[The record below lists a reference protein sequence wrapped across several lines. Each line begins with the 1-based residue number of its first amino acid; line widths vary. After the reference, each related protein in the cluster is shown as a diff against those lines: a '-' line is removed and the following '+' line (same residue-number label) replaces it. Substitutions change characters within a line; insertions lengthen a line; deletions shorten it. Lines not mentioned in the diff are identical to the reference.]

1 MACLGGRCPYEVVTG
16 LKPRLPTRLKE
27 GLPVTAIGIDD
38 YVKSLLEHMTEVYGA
53 IERQTLSRIEEDEAA
68 LGGRLSLELQV
79 GDTVLV
85 RREQI
90 GTRTGPTR
98 FHEKV
103 YPNVY
108 VLKTKIAPTTYEVED
123 LVDKSAPVPFVNPVH
138 AERLVKLDMPELEL
152 RASQPRKLEMRLT
165 STQPWNEYSV
175 ERLAIDGRVL
185 LRLTGGEADWYD
197 LTEHEYRW
205 TQ

>member
-1 MACLGGRCPYEVVTG
+1 MS
-16 LKPRLPTRLKE
+16 
-27 GLPVTAIGIDD
+27 I
-38 YVKSLLEHMTEVYGA
+38 
-53 IERQTLSRIEEDEAA
+53 
-68 LGGRLSLELQV
+68 ELQV

-90 GTRTGPTR
+90 GPSAGPTR
-98 FHEKV
+98 FHERV

-123 LVDKSAPVPFVNPVH
+123 LVDKSSPVSFVNPVH

-152 RASQPRKLEMRLT
+152 SPSQPRKLEMRLT

-175 ERLAIDGRVL
+175 ERFAVDGRVL

-197 LTEHEYRW
+197 LTQHEYRW
-205 TQ
+205 IQ